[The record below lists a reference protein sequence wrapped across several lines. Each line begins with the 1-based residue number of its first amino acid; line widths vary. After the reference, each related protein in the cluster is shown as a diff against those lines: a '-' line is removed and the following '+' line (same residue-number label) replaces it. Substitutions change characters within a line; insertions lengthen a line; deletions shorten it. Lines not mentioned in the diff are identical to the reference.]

1 MLGWC
6 CRDVTQQLSAGKPCL
21 ENDSLSQR
29 SGRRWATTLRSPSAM
44 CKVSFSVQSI
54 SLEGLGQGTHP
65 TFQHCLQKTFHPQ
78 GRCLGQHPN
87 RAVVSPGMT
96 PGVADR
102 ILPGEHCMVVVLL
115 SSASCCEG
123 PHGGGALCAPALS
136 RCCSS
141 SSRSRMLSV
150 NSLRCLPIPRSF
162 TGCRL
167 AWGGSYGCGQHTSV
181 RNSQVLSGSTRIK
194 WRKTLQKAMG
204 RKERRVR
211 RKAFDLHPMGS
222 L

>member
-1 MLGWC
+1 MQS
-6 CRDVTQQLSAGKPCL
+6 T
-21 ENDSLSQR
+21 
-29 SGRRWATTLRSPSAM
+29 SP
-44 CKVSFSVQSI
+44 
-54 SLEGLGQGTHP
+54 EELGQDTHL
-65 TFQHCLQKTFHPQ
+65 TFKHCLKKTFHPR
-78 GRCLGQHPN
+78 GRCLSQYPN

-96 PGVADR
+96 PGIADR

-136 RCCSS
+136 CCCSS

-150 NSLRCLPIPRSF
+150 NSSRCLPIPRSF

-167 AWGGSYGCGQHTSV
+167 VWGALYGCGQHTSV

-204 RKERRVR
+204 RKER
-211 RKAFDLHPMGS
+211 
-222 L
+222 